1 MREIKFVLECKPDY
15 VQAETAKV
23 LCGIPKPTLIRI
35 ASEGK
40 VRSRRLDDDPLRM
53 TDKTTRV
60 YRYQDI
66 IEWIEKDAIDP
77 VAAKAEAT
85 KQGAA

>member
-1 MREIKFVLECKPDY
+1 MREVRLVVDIRPDY
-15 VQAETAKV
+15 VQAELAKT
-23 LCGIPKPTLIRI
+23 LTGIPKPTLMRL
-35 ASEGK
+35 AADGK

-53 TDKTTRV
+53 TDQTTRV

-77 VAAKAEAT
+77 VAAKVEAT